1 MSEPLGVAFRLRLKA
16 AIRADPRTHA
26 EIAKASGYSA
36 PHIRHV
42 ISGHRPNPTL
52 AFVETMAVTLDRDV
66 AWMLGL
72 QGDL

>member
-1 MSEPLGVAFRLRLKA
+1 MSEPLGVAFRSRMKM
-16 AIRADPRTHA
+16 AIRADPRTHD

-36 PHIRHV
+36 AHIRRV

-52 AFVETMAVTLDRDV
+52 AFVETMAVTLGHDV